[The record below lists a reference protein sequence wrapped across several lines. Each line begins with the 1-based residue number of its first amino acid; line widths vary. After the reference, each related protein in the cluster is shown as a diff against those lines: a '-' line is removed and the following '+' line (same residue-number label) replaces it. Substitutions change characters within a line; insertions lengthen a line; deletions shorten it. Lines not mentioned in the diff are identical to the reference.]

1 MLDGSLVLDIQVPDF
16 LIDARNLPGV
26 FPSYVE
32 SSNTGSKE
40 TLDLALSWINHCNS
54 AHKKC
59 SSQIVQRDRRLPTR
73 LIDVGTVDGSIA
85 PHLWIPDETAP
96 FVPYITLSY
105 RWGMSPDILLTQS
118 SLASLQEAIPC
129 PKLPKTNQ
137 DAIYITRFLGIR
149 YLWIDALCIIQ
160 DQESDWLEESKKMG
174 DIYKYSYCTISA
186 SQATTESQ
194 GCFVD
199 RRPLQAIFRSSQIT
213 PANIPDTFSPEV
225 PDFLTPTPQTVSR
238 SQSRSKR
245 KREEARRDRRI
256 YNSNFGRS
264 FHSKNLR
271 DIFSKRNLA
280 RRLQNQIAVDLES
293 IELRNK
299 FNNLKADLWRQM
311 QDYGD
316 VPSTQITI
324 RSFET
329 DLWATEVDASPL
341 SKRAWT
347 LQERLLSP
355 RILHFGKSQ
364 LFFECQCSRACEAWP
379 QPTIKT
385 LKRDFG
391 TENNLQGWQP
401 PMSTMALNGVSVD
414 PLPDHWEEIIELY
427 SDTNMTRPE
436 DKLVAI
442 SGVARE
448 ILKATSD
455 QYYAGHWGKGFQK
468 SLLWYLPA
476 PQLISPSEYRAPSWS
491 WASVNGKVK
500 FIVSSAAS
508 KVLYTPTATIR
519 TIQTIGSD
527 GQRSSMGQIKDG
539 FCRMSA
545 TMRKILRYERYG
557 NDHRLILSDEIS
569 DYDNYVDFF
578 PDTLVKPSMTSI
590 ACIPIMYYQNMNTR
604 SQNDVKDISFLAGFV
619 VEEAGEFRDEYRRLG
634 VFRISEPSGRS
645 WFGEEGLLSK
655 EITVI

>member
-1 MLDGSLVLDIQVPDF
+1 
-16 LIDARNLPGV
+16 
-26 FPSYVE
+26 
-32 SSNTGSKE
+32 
-40 TLDLALSWINHCNS
+40 
-54 AHKKC
+54 
-59 SSQIVQRDRRLPTR
+59 
-73 LIDVGTVDGSIA
+73 
-85 PHLWIPDETAP
+85 
-96 FVPYITLSY
+96 
-105 RWGMSPDILLTQS
+105 MSPDILLTQS
-118 SLASLQEAIPC
+118 SLASLLEAIPC
-129 PKLPKTNQ
+129 SQLPKTNQ
-137 DAIYITRFLGIR
+137 DAIHITRFLGIR

-174 DIYKYSYCTISA
+174 DIYKFSYCTISA
-186 SQATTESQ
+186 SQATTGSQ

-199 RRPLQAIFRSSQIT
+199 RRPLQAIFQAYGSESKRKSQKRMAITDASSSSQIL
-213 PANIPDTFSPEV
+213 PADIPDACSPEA
-225 PDFLTPTPQTVSR
+225 PDFLTPTPQAVSR

-245 KREEARRDRRI
+245 KRGEAHRGHRTYD
-256 YNSNFGRS
+256 SNFGRS
-264 FHSKNLR
+264 FHSKNPR
-271 DIFSKRNLA
+271 DVFSKQLKEEKKILA
-280 RRLQNQIAVDLES
+280 RRLQNQIAVDPES

-299 FNNLKADLWRQM
+299 FNNLKADLWQQM

-324 RSFET
+324 RSLET

-364 LFFECQCSRACEAWP
+364 LFFECECSRACESWP

-385 LKRDFG
+385 LKMDFG
-391 TENNLQGWQP
+391 TEKHSRGWQP
-401 PMSTMALNGVSVD
+401 PMSTLALNGVSVD
-414 PLPDHWEEIIELY
+414 PLPDHWEEIVELY
-427 SDTNMTRPE
+427 TDTNMTRSE

-476 PQLISPSEYRAPSWS
+476 PQLTSPSEYRAPSWS

-500 FIVSSAAS
+500 FIVSSPAS
-508 KVLYTPTATIR
+508 KVLYTPAATIR
-519 TIQTIGSD
+519 TTQTIGSD
-527 GQRSSMGQIKDG
+527 GQRSSTGQIKDG
-539 FCRMSA
+539 FCRIST

-557 NDHRLILSDEIS
+557 NDHRLVLSDEIS
-569 DYDNYVDFF
+569 DYHNYIDFF
-578 PDTLVKPSMTSI
+578 PDKLIKPPMTGI
-590 ACIPIMYYQNMNTR
+590 ACIPIMYYENMNTR
-604 SQNDVKDISFLAGFV
+604 SQNDVKDISFLAGLV

-645 WFGEEGLLSK
+645 WFEEEGQLSK
-655 EITVI
+655 EITII